1 LPRGFFCRADFI
13 FAVWILFLLAGSF
26 CFMTVRICFAKSGTY
41 NKSRIDSICENCDV
55 QHLKVS

>member
-1 LPRGFFCRADFI
+1 
-13 FAVWILFLLAGSF
+13 
-26 CFMTVRICFAKSGTY
+26 MTVRICFAKSGTY